1 MVCGSSARRCQPRT
15 PQPAAANSQADQY
28 LQQELAVGSSRESAT
43 AVVAAESPSTID
55 LDADWLRK
63 LASPD
68 DSTLVQKRTPD
79 PGDTATQTSLPPNDS
94 PPAAAPAPEFAGAG
108 SHASQA
114 PRPPLAPEPQPIVA
128 GRAVFG
134 RAKLSLDPIELLVEG
149 GIHAKHFDYS
159 RGRLVIQHERR
170 GIERLSAWSLDDWR
184 PVDPSLGFDPVSI
197 SHHELAASLGPER
210 EYALEIVR
218 STTNPSGSFWKVAV
232 SEPSRGFGVDRRR
245 IQLIWD
251 MTRGQWVGGIEARD
265 TDDTHFHMGG
275 RHLVMTGGQGAKSLR
290 ILPWADGSSIDLG
303 RPLSEKQLGPGP
315 LSLAF
320 APDDSYVVAQ
330 RGPMFLP
337 DHTLREP
344 LHLTALQ
351 PESAEPTWERSYAQ
365 VAGLANTSWQCLGTW
380 LSPQSELLGVV
391 LTREPQARFLLCDLA
406 TGKQVAAPIL
416 CRTRLKMAVA
426 VSPRHGLAVF
436 LREPNIL
443 EVWQFGVATPL
454 LQINFDVTHPGSTGR
469 VGALLCPE
477 GRYLAVHFTDRPLM
491 LVYRIAVDGEPLEL
505 SPRVD
510 EALCP
515 PTKPILDDSPRRKP
529 TQEPVTL
536 LSDSATFSIDHLI
549 DGPVEPP
556 AAEEP
561 RRRRRTRKQRSGLQ
575 PLELLTIWLIV
586 SVMAYIL
593 SVGPVA
599 AYFPHPPPWL
609 LQCYA
614 PHRML
619 ASHAR
624 VANALRNWC
633 GWWRATDE
641 AYAVY
646 FGVKLVAYQEEESPA
661 ETPASS
667 SETAASAPPNSS
679 TELATNASSAE
690 DAGARKSAV
699 LAPPATQRKEVGPN
713 TTTPNSNSAAAAA
726 ASATLPP
733 ASAVA
738 DDVAEPSV
746 STSQTTPADSV
757 GENAAPPEVR
767 LWTDKYGRRV
777 EAVLVRVEQNEVIFE
792 LPNGQFRK
800 TLISRLSAEDQEYLR
815 KTQGRASASARNA
828 QP

>member
-1 MVCGSSARRCQPRT
+1 MVCGSPARRCSPRS
-15 PQPAAANSQADQY
+15 PQLAVANSHAEIY
-28 LQQELAVGSSRESAT
+28 LQQELAVGSSGESVT
-43 AVVAAESPSTID
+43 TVVAAESPSTID

-68 DSTLVQKRTPD
+68 DSTLIQKRTPD
-79 PGDTATQTSLPPNDS
+79 PGDTATQTTLPPNDS
-94 PPAAAPAPEFAGAG
+94 PPAEEAPPEFASAG
-108 SHASQA
+108 SPASQKHTRQA
-114 PRPPLAPEPQPIVA
+114 SSPPLASEPQPIVA
-128 GRAVFG
+128 GRTVFG
-134 RAKLSLDPIELLVEG
+134 RAKLSLDPIELQVEG

-170 GIERLSAWSLDDWR
+170 GIQRLSAWSLDDWL
-184 PVDPSLGFDPVSI
+184 PVDPSLGFDPVAI
-197 SHHELAASLGPER
+197 SQHELAASLGPER

-290 ILPWADGSSIDLG
+290 ILPWADGSCIDLG
-303 RPLSEKQLGPGP
+303 RPLAEKQLGPGP

-330 RGPMFLP
+330 RGPIFLP

-344 LHLTALQ
+344 LHLTAMQ

-365 VAGLANTSWQCLGTW
+365 VAGLANTPWQCLGTW

-391 LTREPQARFLLCDLA
+391 LTREPQARYLLCDLA
-406 TGKQVAAPIL
+406 TGKQVAPPIL

-426 VSPRHGLAVF
+426 VSPRHGLVVF

-469 VGALLCPE
+469 VGALLCPQ

-491 LVYRIAVDGEPLEL
+491 LVYRIAVEGEPLEL
-505 SPRVD
+505 SPRID

-515 PTKPILDDSPRRKP
+515 PTKPPLDDSPRRKP
-529 TQEPVTL
+529 TQEPAKL

-561 RRRRRTRKQRSGLQ
+561 RRRRRTRKQRSGLR

-586 SVMAYIL
+586 TAMAYIL

-599 AYFPHPPPWL
+599 AYIPHPPPWL

-624 VANALRNWC
+624 VAHALRNWC

-646 FGVKLVAYQEEESPA
+646 FGVTLVAYQEEETPA
-661 ETPASS
+661 ETPAATSKTVSS
-667 SETAASAPPNSS
+667 DPPDPS
-679 TELATNASSAE
+679 
-690 DAGARKSAV
+690 
-699 LAPPATQRKEVGPN
+699 
-713 TTTPNSNSAAAAA
+713 NSNSAATAAP
-726 ASATLPP
+726 SATLPP
-733 ASAVA
+733 ISASA
-738 DDVAEPSV
+738 DDVVQPAV
-746 STSQTTPADSV
+746 STSPTTPAESV

-767 LWTDKYGRRV
+767 QWTDKYGRRV

-800 TLISRLSAEDQEYLR
+800 TLISRLSVEDQEYLR
-815 KTQGRASASARNA
+815 KTQGRASASVRI
-828 QP
+828 PHP